1 MARLGYELEFVRA
14 YFDVERA
21 RFGTRLQVQMEIAP
35 ETLEARIPSM
45 MVQTLVENA
54 VKHGIS
60 RVRGTGVVCI
70 KTAVQEGKL
79 MIEVAD
85 NGEGF
90 LTAPEPSLLD
100 DRHGTGFGIKSVQ
113 ERLRGYF
120 GPDAQFLIQRDDE
133 HSLTRVSLEI
143 PLAKASASEGLV
155 AR

>member
-1 MARLGYELEFVRA
+1 M
-14 YFDVERA
+14 D
-21 RFGTRLQVQMEIAP
+21 IAP

-54 VKHGIS
+54 VKHGVS
-60 RVRGTGVVCI
+60 RVRGTGVVRI
-70 KTAVQEGKL
+70 KAAVQEGRL
-79 MIEVAD
+79 VIEVAD

-90 LTAPEPSLLD
+90 STAPEPSLLE
-100 DRHGTGFGIKSVQ
+100 DRRGTGFGLKSVQ

-120 GPDAQFLIQRDDE
+120 GPNAQFRIQRDDE

-143 PLAKASASEGLV
+143 PFVRASASEGML